1 MPGLARLN
9 QKSMKVLAI
18 HNILWSHY
26 KARIF
31 TQLHQRLH
39 KEGNDFFVLQL
50 AFSEWSR
57 LGLKTDLSIHTYPYQ
72 VLFPGKAVEQ
82 IGHIQKTQKL
92 LAALRHHQPGI
103 VYLNGYYDPS
113 YWFVLAYCKIRKIKV
128 VLDFESSEISR
139 RRVWWKERLKKAF
152 LGQCDA
158 LVCLGQK
165 AAEYALKL
173 DVSRKRILTTKNVG
187 VDNDALLEIFT
198 RELASRDRRKAEAG
212 LPPYNFLYAGRFV
225 ERKNLD
231 MLIRA
236 FHEAKNRSENGKEW
250 GLILSGEGKQK
261 PRLQELAHS
270 LGCEQIHWME
280 PCEWYEV
287 PIRYTLANVAVLP
300 STFEPF
306 GFLTNEAMVYSM
318 PVLVSER
325 CGSATDLVIDGLN
338 GFRFDPSNQEE
349 FANKLLWFMSHPEK
363 FRQMGANGKA
373 IIDQWSPDIITEEL
387 IQSFHKV
394 SAYD

>member
-1 MPGLARLN
+1 
-9 QKSMKVLAI
+9 MKVLAI

-31 TQLHQRLH
+31 TQLHQRLCE
-39 KEGNDFFVLQL
+39 EGNDFFVLQL
-50 AFSEWSR
+50 AFSELSR
-57 LGLKTDLSIHTYPYQ
+57 LGLKTDLSIHTYPYE
-72 VLFPGKAVEQ
+72 VLFPDKAIEH
-82 IGHIQKTQKL
+82 IGLLPKTQKL
-92 LAALRHHQPGI
+92 LAALRQHQPAI

-113 YWFVLAYCKIRKIKV
+113 YWFVLGYCKINKIKV

-139 RRVWWKERLKKAF
+139 QRVWWKEQLKKVF
-152 LGQCDA
+152 LGQCHA

-173 DVSRKRILTTKNVG
+173 DVSRERIHSTKNVG
-187 VDNDALLEIFT
+187 VDNDALLEIFK
-198 RELASRDRRKAEAG
+198 RELSLRARRKAEAG
-212 LPPYNFLYAGRFV
+212 LPRYNFVYAGRFV

-231 MLIRA
+231 MFIRA
-236 FHEAKNRSENGKEW
+236 FHEARQRAGNGSEW
-250 GLILSGEGKQK
+250 GLILSGEGSQK
-261 PRLQELAHS
+261 PRLLELIRS
-270 LGCEQIHWME
+270 LGCESVHWME

-287 PIRYTLANVAVLP
+287 PIRYTLADVAVLP

-325 CGSATDLVIDGLN
+325 CGSAADLVIDGLN
-338 GFRFDPSNQEE
+338 GFRFDPSNQDD
-349 FANKLLWFMSHPEK
+349 FTNKLLWFMDHPEK
-363 FRQMGANGKA
+363 FGQMGGNGKA

>member
-1 MPGLARLN
+1 
-9 QKSMKVLAI
+9 MKVLAI

-26 KARIF
+26 KAKIF
-31 TQLHQRLH
+31 TELHQRLR

-50 AFSEWSR
+50 AFSELSR
-57 LGLKTDLSIHTYPYQ
+57 LGLKTDLSIHTYPYE
-72 VLFPGKAVEQ
+72 VLFPYKAIEH
-82 IGHIQKTQKL
+82 IGHVEKTQKL
-92 LAALRHHQPGI
+92 LAALRHHRPGI

-113 YWFVLAYCKIRKIKV
+113 YWFVLAYCKIKKIRV

-139 RRVWWKERLKKAF
+139 RRVWWKEEMKKAF
-152 LGQCDA
+152 LSQCNA

-173 DVSRKRILTTKNVG
+173 DVRRERILSTKNVG
-187 VDNDALLEIFT
+187 VDNDALLEIYT
-198 RELASRDRRKAEAG
+198 RELLLREHRKAETG
-212 LPPYNFLYAGRFV
+212 LPLYNFLYAGRFV

-231 MLIRA
+231 MFIRA
-236 FHEAKNRSENGKEW
+236 FHEAKSFSARGTEW
-250 GLILSGEGKQK
+250 GLILSGEGNQK
-261 PRLQELAHS
+261 PRLQELIDS
-270 LGCEQIHWME
+270 LGCQSVHWME

-287 PIRYTLANVAVLP
+287 PIRYTLADIAVLP

-325 CGSATDLVIDGLN
+325 CGSAADLVIDGLN
-338 GFRFDPSNQEE
+338 GFRFDPSNQPD
-349 FANKLLWFMSHPEK
+349 FTSKLLWFMDHPEK
-363 FRQMGANGKA
+363 FRQMGSNGKV

-394 SAYD
+394 AAHG

>member
-1 MPGLARLN
+1 M
-9 QKSMKVLAI
+9 MVLAI

-31 TQLHQRLH
+31 TQLHERLH
-39 KEGNDFFVLQL
+39 REGNDFFVLQL
-50 AFSEWSR
+50 AFSELSR
-57 LGLKTDLSIHTYPYQ
+57 LGLKTDLSIHTYPYE
-72 VLFPGKAVEQ
+72 VLFPNKAIEH
-82 IGHIQKTQKL
+82 IGHIPKTRKL
-92 LAALRHHQPGI
+92 LAALRHHRPEV
-103 VYLNGYYDPS
+103 VYLNGYYDPA
-113 YWFVLAYCKIRKIKV
+113 YWFVLSYCKINKIKV

-139 RRVWWKERLKKAF
+139 RRVWWKERLKRTF

-173 DVSRKRILTTKNVG
+173 DVSRNRILSTKNVG

-198 RELASRDRRKAEAG
+198 REFPLRERRKAEVG
-212 LPPYNFLYAGRFV
+212 LPRYNFLYAGRFV

-231 MLIRA
+231 TFILA
-236 FHEAKNRSENGKEW
+236 FHEAKSLSENGSEW
-250 GLILSGEGKQK
+250 GLILSGEGNQK
-261 PRLQELAHS
+261 PRLQQLIRL
-270 LGCEQIHWME
+270 LGCESVHWME

-287 PIRYTLANVAVLP
+287 PIRYTLADVAVLP

-338 GFRFDPSNQEE
+338 GFRFDPSSQQD
-349 FANKLLWFMSHPEK
+349 FTSKLLWFMSHPGK
-363 FRQMGANGKA
+363 FAQMGGNGKA

>member
-1 MPGLARLN
+1 
-9 QKSMKVLAI
+9 MKVLAI

-26 KARIF
+26 KAKIF
-31 TQLHQRLH
+31 TELHQRLN

-50 AFSEWSR
+50 AFSELSR
-57 LGLKTDLSIHTYPYQ
+57 LGLKTDLSIHTYPYE
-72 VLFPGKAVEQ
+72 VLFPDKAIEH
-82 IGHIQKTQKL
+82 IGHVEKTKKL
-92 LAALRHHQPGI
+92 LAALRDHQPGI

-113 YWFVLAYCKIRKIKV
+113 YWFVLAYCKIKKIKI

-139 RRVWWKERLKKAF
+139 RRVWWKEELKKAF
-152 LGQCDA
+152 LSQCNA

-173 DVSRKRILTTKNVG
+173 DVKRERILSTKNVG

-198 RELASRDRRKAEAG
+198 RELPLREFRKAETG
-212 LPPYNFLYAGRFV
+212 LPRYNFLYAGRFV

-231 MLIRA
+231 MFIRA
-236 FHEAKNRSENGKEW
+236 FHEAKNFSAHGNEW
-250 GLILSGEGKQK
+250 GLILSGEGNQK
-261 PRLQELAHS
+261 PRLQELISS
-270 LGCEQIHWME
+270 LGCESIHWME

-287 PIRYTLANVAVLP
+287 PIRYTLADIAVLP

-325 CGSATDLVIDGLN
+325 CGSASDLVIDGLN
-338 GFRFDPSNQEE
+338 GFRFDPSNQPD
-349 FANKLLWFMSHPEK
+349 FTSKLLWFMDHPEK
-363 FRQMGANGKA
+363 FRQMGGNGKM
-373 IIDQWSPDIITEEL
+373 IIDQWSPEIITEEL

-394 SAYD
+394 AVHG

>member
-1 MPGLARLN
+1 
-9 QKSMKVLAI
+9 MKVLAI

-26 KARIF
+26 KAKIF
-31 TQLHQRLH
+31 TELHQRLR

-50 AFSEWSR
+50 AFSELSR
-57 LGLKTDLSIHTYPYQ
+57 LGLKTDLSIHTYPYE
-72 VLFPGKAVEQ
+72 VLFPDKAIEH
-82 IGHIQKTQKL
+82 IGHVEKTQKL
-92 LAALRHHQPGI
+92 LAALRHHRPGI

-113 YWFVLAYCKIRKIKV
+113 YWFVLAYCKIKKIRV

-139 RRVWWKERLKKAF
+139 RRVWWKEEMKKAF
-152 LGQCDA
+152 LSQCNA

-173 DVSRKRILTTKNVG
+173 DVKRERILSTKNVG
-187 VDNDALLEIFT
+187 VDNDALLEIYT
-198 RELASRDRRKAEAG
+198 RELLLREHRKAETG
-212 LPPYNFLYAGRFV
+212 LPRYNFLYAGRFV

-231 MLIRA
+231 MFIRA
-236 FHEAKNRSENGKEW
+236 FHEAKSFSARGTEW
-250 GLILSGEGKQK
+250 GLILSGEGNQK
-261 PRLQELAHS
+261 PRLQELIDS
-270 LGCEQIHWME
+270 LGCESVHWME

-287 PIRYTLANVAVLP
+287 PIRYTLADIAVLP

-325 CGSATDLVIDGLN
+325 CGSAADLVIDGLN
-338 GFRFDPSNQEE
+338 GFRFDPSNQPD
-349 FANKLLWFMSHPEK
+349 FTSKLLWFMDHPEK
-363 FRQMGANGKA
+363 FRQMGSNGKV

-394 SAYD
+394 AAHG

>member
-1 MPGLARLN
+1 
-9 QKSMKVLAI
+9 MKVLAI

-26 KARIF
+26 KAKIF
-31 TQLHQRLH
+31 TELHQRLR

-50 AFSEWSR
+50 AFSELSR
-57 LGLKTDLSIHTYPYQ
+57 LGLKTDLSIHTYPYE
-72 VLFPGKAVEQ
+72 VLFPDKAIEH
-82 IGHIQKTQKL
+82 IGHVEKTQKL
-92 LAALRHHQPGI
+92 LAALRHHRPGI

-113 YWFVLAYCKIRKIKV
+113 YWFVLAYCKIKKIRV

-139 RRVWWKERLKKAF
+139 RRVWWKEEMKKAF
-152 LGQCDA
+152 LSQCNA

-173 DVSRKRILTTKNVG
+173 DVKRERILSTKNVG
-187 VDNDALLEIFT
+187 VDNDALLEIYT
-198 RELASRDRRKAEAG
+198 RELLLREHRKAETG
-212 LPPYNFLYAGRFV
+212 LPRYNFLYAGRFV

-231 MLIRA
+231 MFIRA
-236 FHEAKNRSENGKEW
+236 FHEAKSFSARGTEW
-250 GLILSGEGKQK
+250 GLILSGEGNQK
-261 PRLQELAHS
+261 PRLQELIDS
-270 LGCEQIHWME
+270 LGCESVHWME

-287 PIRYTLANVAVLP
+287 PIRYTLADIAVLP

-325 CGSATDLVIDGLN
+325 CGSAADLVIDGLN
-338 GFRFDPSNQEE
+338 GFRFDPSNQPD
-349 FANKLLWFMSHPEK
+349 FTSKLLWFMDHPEK
-363 FRQMGANGKA
+363 FRQMGSNGKV
-373 IIDQWSPDIITEEL
+373 IIDQWSPEIITEEL

-394 SAYD
+394 AAHG

>member
-1 MPGLARLN
+1 
-9 QKSMKVLAI
+9 MKILAI

-26 KARIF
+26 KAKIF
-31 TQLHQRLH
+31 TELHQRLNR
-39 KEGNDFFVLQL
+39 EGNDFFVLQL
-50 AFSEWSR
+50 AFSELSR
-57 LGLKTDLSIHTYPYQ
+57 LGLKTDLSIHTYPYE
-72 VLFPGKAVEQ
+72 VLFPDKAIEY
-82 IGHIQKTQKL
+82 IGHVEKTQRL
-92 LAALRHHQPGI
+92 LAALRDHQPAI

-113 YWFVLAYCKIRKIKV
+113 YWAVLAYCKIKKIKI

-139 RRVWWKERLKKAF
+139 RRVWWKEELKKAF
-152 LGQCDA
+152 LSQCNA

-173 DVSRKRILTTKNVG
+173 DVKRERILSTKNVG

-198 RELASRDRRKAEAG
+198 RELRLRERRKAETG
-212 LPPYNFLYAGRFV
+212 LPRYNFLYAGRFV

-231 MLIRA
+231 MFIRA
-236 FHEAKNRSENGKEW
+236 FHEAKSLSLQRDDW
-250 GLILSGEGKQK
+250 GLILSGEGNQK
-261 PRLQELAHS
+261 PLLQELISS
-270 LGCEQIHWME
+270 LGCESVHWME

-287 PIRYTLANVAVLP
+287 PIRYTLADIAVLP

-325 CGSATDLVIDGLN
+325 CGSASDLVIDGLN
-338 GFRFDPSNQEE
+338 GFRFDPSSQPD
-349 FANKLLWFMSHPEK
+349 FTSKLLWFMDHPEK
-363 FRQMGANGKA
+363 FAQMGSNGKA

-387 IQSFHKV
+387 IRSFHKV
-394 SAYD
+394 AAHG

>member
-1 MPGLARLN
+1 
-9 QKSMKVLAI
+9 MKVLAI

-26 KARIF
+26 KAKIF
-31 TQLHQRLH
+31 TELHQRLR

-50 AFSEWSR
+50 AFSELSR
-57 LGLKTDLSIHTYPYQ
+57 LGLKTDLSIHTYPYE
-72 VLFPGKAVEQ
+72 VLFPDKAIEH
-82 IGHIQKTQKL
+82 IGHVEKTQKL
-92 LAALRHHQPGI
+92 LAALRHHRPGI

-113 YWFVLAYCKIRKIKV
+113 YWFVLAYCKIKKIRV

-139 RRVWWKERLKKAF
+139 RRVWWKEEMKKAF
-152 LGQCDA
+152 LSQCNA

-173 DVSRKRILTTKNVG
+173 DVKRERILSTKNVG
-187 VDNDALLEIFT
+187 VDNDALLEIYT
-198 RELASRDRRKAEAG
+198 RELLLREHRKAETG
-212 LPPYNFLYAGRFV
+212 LPRYNFLYAGRFV

-231 MLIRA
+231 MFIRA
-236 FHEAKNRSENGKEW
+236 FHEVKSFSARGTEW
-250 GLILSGEGKQK
+250 GLILSGEGNQK
-261 PRLQELAHS
+261 PRLQELIDS
-270 LGCEQIHWME
+270 LGCESVHWME

-287 PIRYTLANVAVLP
+287 PIRYTLADIAVLP

-325 CGSATDLVIDGLN
+325 CGSAADLVIDGLN
-338 GFRFDPSNQEE
+338 GFRFDPSNQPD
-349 FANKLLWFMSHPEK
+349 FTSKLLWFMDHPEK
-363 FRQMGANGKA
+363 FRQMGSNGKVL
-373 IIDQWSPDIITEEL
+373 IDQWSPDIITEEL

-394 SAYD
+394 AAHG

>member
-1 MPGLARLN
+1 
-9 QKSMKVLAI
+9 MKVLAI

-26 KARIF
+26 KAKIF
-31 TQLHQRLH
+31 TELHQRLR
-39 KEGNDFFVLQL
+39 KEGNDFFVLQM
-50 AFSEWSR
+50 AFSELSR
-57 LGLKTDLSIHTYPYQ
+57 LGLKTDLSIHTYPYE
-72 VLFPGKAVEQ
+72 VLFPDKAIEH
-82 IGHIQKTQKL
+82 IGHVEKTQKL
-92 LAALRHHQPGI
+92 LAALRHHRPGI

-113 YWFVLAYCKIRKIKV
+113 YWFVLAYCKIKKIRV

-139 RRVWWKERLKKAF
+139 RRVWWKEEMKKAF
-152 LGQCDA
+152 LSQCNA

-173 DVSRKRILTTKNVG
+173 DVKRERILSTKNVG
-187 VDNDALLEIFT
+187 VDNDALLEIYT
-198 RELASRDRRKAEAG
+198 RELLLREHRKAETG
-212 LPPYNFLYAGRFV
+212 LPRYNFLYAGRFV

-231 MLIRA
+231 MFIRA
-236 FHEAKNRSENGKEW
+236 FHEAKSFSARGTEW
-250 GLILSGEGKQK
+250 GLILSGEGNQK
-261 PRLQELAHS
+261 PRLQELIDS
-270 LGCEQIHWME
+270 LGCESVHWME

-287 PIRYTLANVAVLP
+287 PIRYTLADIAVLP

-325 CGSATDLVIDGLN
+325 CGSAADLVIDGLN
-338 GFRFDPSNQEE
+338 GFRFDPSNQPD
-349 FANKLLWFMSHPEK
+349 FTSKLLWFMDHPEK
-363 FRQMGANGKA
+363 FRQMGSNGKV

-394 SAYD
+394 AAHG

>member
-1 MPGLARLN
+1 
-9 QKSMKVLAI
+9 MKVLAI

-26 KARIF
+26 KAKIF
-31 TQLHQRLH
+31 TELHQRLN

-50 AFSEWSR
+50 AFSELSR
-57 LGLKTDLSIHTYPYQ
+57 LGLKTDLSIHTYPYE
-72 VLFPGKAVEQ
+72 VLFPDKAIEH
-82 IGHIQKTQKL
+82 IGHVEKTQKL
-92 LAALRHHQPGI
+92 LAALRDHQPGI

-113 YWFVLAYCKIRKIKV
+113 YWFVLAYCKIKKIKV

-139 RRVWWKERLKKAF
+139 RRVWWKEELKKAF
-152 LGQCDA
+152 LSQCNA

-173 DVSRKRILTTKNVG
+173 DVKRERILSTKNVG

-198 RELASRDRRKAEAG
+198 REFRLREHRKAETG
-212 LPPYNFLYAGRFV
+212 LPRYNFLYAGRFV

-231 MLIRA
+231 MFIRA
-236 FHEAKNRSENGKEW
+236 FHEAKSFSAHGNEW
-250 GLILSGEGKQK
+250 GLILSGEGNQK
-261 PRLQELAHS
+261 PRLQELISS
-270 LGCEQIHWME
+270 LGCESIHWME

-287 PIRYTLANVAVLP
+287 PIRYTLADIAVLP

-325 CGSATDLVIDGLN
+325 CGSASDLVIDGLN
-338 GFRFDPSNQEE
+338 GFRFDPSNQPD
-349 FANKLLWFMSHPEK
+349 FTSKLLWFMDHPEK
-363 FRQMGANGKA
+363 FRQMGSNGKV

-394 SAYD
+394 AAHG

>member
-1 MPGLARLN
+1 
-9 QKSMKVLAI
+9 MKVLAI

-31 TQLHQRLH
+31 TQLHQRLQE
-39 KEGNDFFVLQL
+39 EGSDFFVLQL
-50 AFSEWSR
+50 AFSELSR
-57 LGLKTDLSIHTYPYQ
+57 LGLKADLSIHTYPYE
-72 VLFPGKAVEQ
+72 VLFPGKAIEH
-82 IGHIQKTQKL
+82 IGHVPKTQKL

-113 YWFVLAYCKIRKIKV
+113 YWFVLGYCKINRIKV

-139 RRVWWKERLKKAF
+139 RRVWWKEGLKKAF
-152 LGQCDA
+152 LSQCHA

-173 DVSRKRILTTKNVG
+173 DVRRERILSTKNVG

-198 RELASRDRRKAEAG
+198 RELPQRGRRKAEAG
-212 LPPYNFLYAGRFV
+212 LPRYNFLYAGRFV

-231 MLIRA
+231 TFILA
-236 FHEAKNRSENGKEW
+236 FHEAKCLSENGNDW
-250 GLILSGEGKQK
+250 GLILSGEGSEK
-261 PRLQELAHS
+261 PRLQELIRS
-270 LGCEQIHWME
+270 LNCESVHWME

-287 PIRYTLANVAVLP
+287 PIRYTLADVAVLP

-338 GFRFDPSNQEE
+338 GFRFDPSSQQD
-349 FANKLLWFMSHPEK
+349 FTSKLLWFMSHPEK
-363 FRQMGANGKA
+363 FRQMGSNGKA

-387 IQSFHKV
+387 FQSFHKV
-394 SAYD
+394 SAYE